1 MNYVIDL
8 SNVSDRARMHAVLS
22 DVLSLPAYYGRNL
35 DALWDCLTSDLQTP
49 CEIRLILSDTTPY
62 ADALQEIFERAQA
75 WHLRCGHELKLT
87 IERR

>member
-8 SNVSDRARMHAVLS
+8 SDAADKTRLHDILARSLT
-22 DVLSLPAYYGRNL
+22 LPAYYGRNL

-62 ADALQEIFERAQA
+62 ADTLQEIFERAQA
-75 WHLRCGHELKLT
+75 WHLRRGHELKLT
-87 IERR
+87 VERR